1 MAAKGKTTRSELSEV
16 LLLYT
21 TRQDEPLLF
30 TYEVEV
36 TTFKK
41 VDVTLSFE
49 GSENFA
55 ITGHPGLVLRTSVRP
70 FSRVTV
76 GSLYMVNDD
85 RRAGLSMGASW
96 TTSQPSAQDSSTFI
110 QKDLKAMK
118 PVLKRAADSH
128 FPQDEVDPA
137 DEGVRAICL
146 KSQAKFVDLDFPPTI
161 ESLFKA
167 DTQLSEG
174 ERTGLHPQKRSTVV
188 WKRPEAFLHPEYKI
202 FEDGINPNDIRQG
215 ALGDCWLLCAIAAL
229 TEFPLLIED
238 LFETKEV
245 NGAGCYRIRLCK
257 NAWWQSVR
265 VDDFFPCFPG
275 AGAIYTRSN
284 GNELWVM
291 LLEKAYAKACGS
303 YEAIKSGWAYEGMM
317 DMTGAPCKTIRFD
330 DSTVQP
336 LIASGQ
342 LWRDLVGYDQ
352 QNYIMS
358 ASTPGE
364 DCFTETG
371 NRPGKDGSGLV
382 AGHAYTL
389 ISARQSV
396 KGHKLVKLRNPW
408 GNLEWSGDWSDNSP
422 LWTQQMQDEIEPLDA
437 HDDGTFWMSFEDLL
451 ANFCNVNVCM
461 VRREGYHPQPWREQR
476 SRFHYDYDE
485 DEMTP
490 RNERVNVPVFELK
503 VDAPGEFVLTVHQTD
518 TRCKGAKP
526 YIDVGVS
533 VLRRE
538 VQGAG
543 TVAGWV

>member
-174 ERTGLHPQKRSTVV
+174 ERTGLHPQKR
-188 WKRPEAFLHPEYKI
+188 
-202 FEDGINPNDIRQG
+202 
-215 ALGDCWLLCAIAAL
+215 
-229 TEFPLLIED
+229 
-238 LFETKEV
+238 
-245 NGAGCYRIRLCK
+245 
-257 NAWWQSVR
+257 
-265 VDDFFPCFPG
+265 
-275 AGAIYTRSN
+275 
-284 GNELWVM
+284 
-291 LLEKAYAKACGS
+291 
-303 YEAIKSGWAYEGMM
+303 
-317 DMTGAPCKTIRFD
+317 
-330 DSTVQP
+330 
-336 LIASGQ
+336 
-342 LWRDLVGYDQ
+342 
-352 QNYIMS
+352 
-358 ASTPGE
+358 
-364 DCFTETG
+364 
-371 NRPGKDGSGLV
+371 
-382 AGHAYTL
+382 
-389 ISARQSV
+389 
-396 KGHKLVKLRNPW
+396 
-408 GNLEWSGDWSDNSP
+408 
-422 LWTQQMQDEIEPLDA
+422 
-437 HDDGTFWMSFEDLL
+437 
-451 ANFCNVNVCM
+451 
-461 VRREGYHPQPWREQR
+461 
-476 SRFHYDYDE
+476 
-485 DEMTP
+485 
-490 RNERVNVPVFELK
+490 
-503 VDAPGEFVLTVHQTD
+503 
-518 TRCKGAKP
+518 
-526 YIDVGVS
+526 
-533 VLRRE
+533 
-538 VQGAG
+538 
-543 TVAGWV
+543 